1 MSDEEL
7 TGNDLDRL
15 IEALRQMPDAD
26 DPDLQDQWLDGPV
39 NWVSNHQGKWSP
51 VYADGRVAAHS
62 FSFTQMAAFRGEDLG
77 PFLEALI
84 DAKIVPDTARVGLDV
99 FSEAWKGVID
109 VRDFEST
116 VSEIGPDSHEIP
128 GKTNRTRP
136 ALSRDSSAK
145 RETEPHWAPHRG
157 TDLHTTVRDVAVRI
171 KSQPVPGL

>member
-26 DPDLQDQWLDGPV
+26 DPDLQEQWLDSPV
-39 NWVSNHQGKWSP
+39 NWVSDRQGNWSP
-51 VYADGRVAAHS
+51 VYADGRVGAHS
-62 FSFTQMAAFRGEDLG
+62 FSFTQMAAFRGGDLG

-84 DAKIVPDTARVGLDV
+84 AAQIVPDNTRVGLDV

-109 VRDFEST
+109 GRDFEST

-128 GKTNRTRP
+128 GKANRPRP
-136 ALSRDSSAK
+136 GLEPGLQ
-145 RETEPHWAPHRG
+145 RET
-157 TDLHTTVRDVAVRI
+157 RD
-171 KSQPVPGL
+171 